1 MKKQTGRGSLKMN
14 STPPASP
21 PPRLRSLDA
30 FRGFTVAAMILV
42 NSPGAEAHGYWLLRH
57 APWNGLQPA
66 DVIFPAFLV
75 IAGVAIPLSFA
86 PLRTR
91 GAARHTLRA
100 RIWRRTRVIFGL
112 GLLLNALPWFDWNVL
127 RIPGVLQRI
136 ALCYGAA
143 GLIALYLDVRRQ
155 ALVAAALLVGYGALL
170 VILPPPGQAAVV
182 LQPGADLGAYLD
194 RALMH
199 DHLLDVT
206 WDPEGLLST
215 LPAIATTL
223 CGVLAG
229 DWLLRAPT
237 PARRLGGL
245 LTGGTAALAGGVLLS
260 HWLPINKSL
269 WSSSFALV
277 AAGCAL
283 LGFALCYWLADV
295 RGWRGWTLPLLA
307 FGMNPLLAYFLSS
320 LVTKLLYL
328 IPVHGQPLQVWLF
341 DSLFAPLGSPPTA
354 SLLYALAYTGAW
366 FGVMGVLYRRGV
378 FVSI

>member
-1 MKKQTGRGSLKMN
+1 MN
-14 STPPASP
+14 PASP

-57 APWNGLQPA
+57 APWDGLQPA

-91 GAARHTLRA
+91 GAARQALRA

-112 GLLLNALPWFDWNVL
+112 GLLLNALPWFDWDVL

-170 VILPPPGQAAVV
+170 VILPPPGQAAGV

-245 LTGGTAALAGGVLLS
+245 LAGGTAALAGGVLLS